1 MRAILSIV
9 LFLVIAS
16 LAFSEETYTVIL
28 KNGKM
33 MKGHLLS
40 ENAEMIV
47 FKDDKGLQYS
57 LKKTVLDLE
66 KMKEANMAPASPV
79 TEPQVTESP
88 VAEPVEVEPEIQTQP
103 TGEITAT
110 TPIETPA
117 PQEQQPIA
125 AAPMDM
131 SPYANSL
138 HDVTSKLETAFETAK
153 SLLDGM
159 MTAWEVNASTG
170 RDPAAALQEFRAT
183 KAATISA
190 LADSQLATVDKLL
203 EGLGNPPSQYV
214 PALQTLNNAISELH
228 QYYDAIR
235 QYDGKPSLRVIH
247 SRLTTKEQSIQKK
260 IEELK
265 KN

>member
-9 LFLVIAS
+9 LCLVIAS
-16 LAFSEETYTVIL
+16 QAFSEETYTVIL

-47 FKDDKGLQYS
+47 FKDEKGLQYS
-57 LKKTVLDLE
+57 LKKTALDLE
-66 KMKEANMAPASPV
+66 KMKEANMPPAPPV
-79 TEPQVTESP
+79 P
-88 VAEPVEVEPEIQTQP
+88 EPVEVEPEIQTQP
-103 TGEITAT
+103 SQETPVAEPIETPETAA
-110 TPIETPA
+110 PIETPA
-117 PQEQQPIA
+117 PEEQQPIA
-125 AAPMDM
+125 AAPVDM
-131 SPYANSL
+131 NPYAKSL

-183 KAATISA
+183 KAATITA
-190 LADSQLATVDKLL
+190 LADSQLQTVDKLL
-203 EGLGNPPSQYV
+203 EGMGNPPSEYV
-214 PALQTLNNAISELH
+214 SALQTLNNSVSELH

-235 QYDGKPSLRVIH
+235 QYNGKPSLRVFR
-247 SRLTTKEQSIQKK
+247 SRLTTKEQSLTNK

-265 KN
+265 K